1 MRVTNGMMISRYE
14 RNLGMNKARMNHA
27 SNQISTGRRF
37 MRGSEDPVRALK
49 ALQTRRRM
57 DALEQFHFN
66 IEMAETWLADTERA
80 CMAIKAS
87 IDRAFDLVL
96 QGRNDTLSADDRMII
111 ATALRSIQ
119 AQILHDLNT
128 QLSGKFIFGNANTKQ
143 PPFVVCDASGH
154 LWFNVAA
161 DVIQDARDPDT
172 GLLDLR
178 NTFHGV
184 EGWNVFMMGLD
195 GYEHFNHP
203 DFGERGV
210 YWDLTG
216 QFQMDE
222 FQDFVINPSALF
234 NVRTTGLEIIGTG
247 PNNVFNLIGRIA
259 MAFEMEDMQS
269 IDGPHHPE
277 LIVDDDTRLGPLQ
290 FHPFEDFL
298 VSRWPD
304 RSDPNEDFGVFMND
318 PDDPNF
324 NPYVVLPEVPGWR
337 PYLSSTMADRY
348 TFDYLL
354 AFGRMTTL
362 DGGGDDRRFTMGL
375 GQRLQAAQQNALL
388 QITRIGE
395 QSNFVEFL
403 KHRNEDNMYQ
413 MQLMQITLETMPPE
427 EAIMWFK
434 MHDFIYK
441 ATLQMSAIIFQP
453 GLMSFLHR

>member
-14 RNLGMNKARMNHA
+14 RNLAMNKARMSH
-27 SNQISTGRRF
+27 SSDQISTGRRF

-49 ALQTRRRM
+49 ALQTRRRL

-119 AQILHDLNT
+119 AQVLHDLNT

-161 DVIQDARDPDT
+161 NVIEHARDQDT

-178 NTFHGV
+178 DALHGV
-184 EGWNVFMMGLD
+184 DGWNVFMMGLD
-195 GYEHFNHP
+195 DHEHFN
-203 DFGERGV
+203 ESNV

-216 QFQMDE
+216 QFHMDE
-222 FQDFVINPSALF
+222 FQDFVINPTALF
-234 NVRTTGLEIIGTG
+234 NVRTTGLDIIGTG

-259 MAFEMEDMQS
+259 MAFEMEDMAS
-269 IDGPHHPE
+269 IDGPHYPQR
-277 LIVDDDTRLGPLQ
+277 IVDDWRSGPDGL
-290 FHPFEDFL
+290 FWVFEDYL
-298 VSRWPD
+298 ISRWPD
-304 RSDPNEDFGVFMND
+304 RTDPNPEFGIRFNLD
-318 PDDPNF
+318 PNDPNF
-324 NPYVVLPEVPGWR
+324 NEYTVIPEVPGWR
-337 PYLSSTMADRY
+337 PYLSSTMSDRY
-348 TFDYLL
+348 TEDYLM
-354 AFGRMTTL
+354 AFGRMTNI
-362 DGGGDDRRFTMGL
+362 DGGPDDRQFTMGL
-375 GQRLQAAQQNALL
+375 GQRLQAAQQRALL
-388 QITRIGE
+388 EITRIGE

-403 KHRNEDNMYQ
+403 KHRNEDNTYQ
-413 MQLMQITLETMPPE
+413 MQVMQITLETIPPE

-441 ATLQMSAIIFQP
+441 ATLQMSSIIFQP